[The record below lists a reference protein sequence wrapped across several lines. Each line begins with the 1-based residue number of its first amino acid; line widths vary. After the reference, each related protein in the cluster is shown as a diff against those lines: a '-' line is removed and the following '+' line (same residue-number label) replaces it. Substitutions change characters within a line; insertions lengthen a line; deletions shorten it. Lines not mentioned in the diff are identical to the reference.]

1 MSKTIAFIPIRKGS
15 KSIINKNLKKFCGRP
30 LVSWVITAL
39 NNSKLVDEI
48 VIASD
53 YDEIIP
59 ETHLEKVFLYKR
71 SFENAQDSSS
81 TESVMLEYISNKNLN
96 HEDTFILVQATSPF
110 TKTIHINEGLEKF
123 NRDNLDSLLSCVSFK
138 RFLWTKES
146 KPINY
151 DFKNRLK
158 RQDFEGQFL
167 ENGAFYI
174 SKVKSILK
182 FQNRLSGKIG
192 IYEMP
197 EYTGIEIDEK
207 DDWLIAEKIMNKYNL
222 NVNQDFSKI
231 KYVFSDVD
239 GVLTDSGM
247 YYTEDGNEIKKFNT
261 RDGFAFE
268 LLRKN
273 GFKTGIITSENTEM
287 VSNRAKKLK
296 VDYLFQGVK
305 NKSEV
310 ISDFCSKN
318 KIELDSIAFI
328 GDDVNDYEL
337 LSNLAVKA
345 CPSNAVDKIKSIP
358 KINILSLKGGEG
370 VFREFAEIISFD
382 YDK

>member
-15 KSIINKNLKKFCGRP
+15 KSIINKNLKNFCGKP

-48 VIASD
+48 IIASD

-59 ETHLEKVFLYKR
+59 EIRLEKVHLYKR

-81 TESVMLEYISNKNLN
+81 TESVMFEYISKNNLN
-96 HEDTFILVQATSPF
+96 YEDTFILVQATSPF
-110 TKTIHINEGLEKF
+110 TKTIHFNEALEKF
-123 NRDNLDSLLSCVSFK
+123 NRDSLDSLLSCVSFK
-138 RFLWTKES
+138 RFLWTKDS

-197 EYTGIEIDEK
+197 EYTGIEIDEE
-207 DDWLIAEKIMNKYNL
+207 DDWLIAEKIMNKYSL
-222 NVNQDFSKI
+222 NVNQDFPKI

-247 YYTEDGNEIKKFNT
+247 YYSEDGNEIKKFNT
-261 RDGFAFE
+261 RDGYAFE
-268 LLRKN
+268 LLRDN
-273 GFKTGIITSENTEM
+273 GIKTGIITSEKTEI

-296 VDYLFQGVK
+296 IDYLFQGVK
-305 NKSEV
+305 NKFKV
-310 ISDFCSKN
+310 ISDFCYKN
-318 KIELDSIAFI
+318 KIDLNSIAFI
-328 GDDVNDYEL
+328 GDDVNDFEL
-337 LSNLAVKA
+337 LSNLNVKA

-370 VFREFAEIISFD
+370 VFREFAENHIL
-382 YDK
+382 KLK

>member
-15 KSIINKNLKKFCGRP
+15 KSIINKNLKNFCGKP

-48 VIASD
+48 IIASD

-59 ETHLEKVFLYKR
+59 ETHLKKVILYKR

-81 TESVMLEYISNKNLN
+81 TESVILEYISKNNLN
-96 HEDTFILVQATSPF
+96 DEDTFILVQATSPF
-110 TKTIHINEGLEKF
+110 TKTIHFNEALEKF
-123 NRDNLDSLLSCVSFK
+123 SRDNLDSLLSCVSFK

-197 EYTGIEIDEK
+197 EYTGIEIDEE
-207 DDWLIAEKIMNKYNL
+207 DDWLIAEKIMNKYSL
-222 NVNQDFSKI
+222 NVNQDFFKI

-247 YYTEDGNEIKKFNT
+247 YYSEDGNEIKKFNT
-261 RDGFAFE
+261 RDGYAFE
-268 LLRKN
+268 LLRNN
-273 GFKTGIITSENTEM
+273 GIKTGIITSEKTEI

-296 VDYLFQGVK
+296 IDYLFQGVK
-305 NKSEV
+305 NKFEV

-318 KIELDSIAFI
+318 KIELNSIAFI

-337 LSNLAVKA
+337 LSKLTVKA

-370 VFREFAEIISFD
+370 VFREFAENYIL
-382 YDK
+382 KLK

>member
-15 KSIINKNLKKFCGRP
+15 NSIINKNLKIFCGKP

-48 VIASD
+48 IIASD
-53 YDEIIP
+53 YDAIIP
-59 ETHLEKVFLYKR
+59 ETHLENVFLYKR

-81 TESVMLEYISNKNLN
+81 TESVMLEYISKKNLN

-110 TKTIHINEGLEKF
+110 TKTIHFNEALEKF
-123 NRDNLDSLLSCVSFK
+123 SIDNLDSLLSCVRFK

-197 EYTGIEIDEK
+197 EYTGIEIDEE
-207 DDWLIAEKIMNKYNL
+207 DDWLIAEKIMEKYSL

-261 RDGFAFE
+261 RDGYAFE

-273 GFKTGIITSENTEM
+273 GLKTGIITSENTKM

-305 NKSEV
+305 NKFEV

-318 KIELDSIAFI
+318 KIELNSIAFI

-337 LSNLAVKA
+337 LSNLTVKA

-370 VFREFAEIISFD
+370 VFREFVENCIL
-382 YDK
+382 KLK